1 MAENE
6 NENEEVIW
14 SETDNENADWIK
26 SLSWDL
32 PTDPEEFLRYIGED
46 KLDDF
51 MKLPAAKAIP
61 AELIN
66 ELIKLGKLKPQGL

>member
-1 MAENE
+1 MAE

-32 PTDPEEFLRYIGED
+32 PTEPEEFLRSLGGTSIED
-46 KLDDF
+46 FL
-51 MKLPAAKAIP
+51 KLPAAKAMP
-61 AELIN
+61 AELLN
-66 ELIKLGKLKPQGL
+66 ELIKSGHIKPKGV